1 MQKKGSLYQQ
11 LVVVIEKTI
20 IEITNAINILTRT
33 IRNAALKRGAA
44 IIKALNL
51 MLVIKN
57 PNSNSIRELNSNPGN
72 ISLIGC
78 SINYA

>member
-1 MQKKGSLYQQ
+1 M
-11 LVVVIEKTI
+11 
-20 IEITNAINILTRT
+20 IEITNAIKILTLT

-44 IIKALNL
+44 IINALNL

-57 PNSNSIRELNSNPGN
+57 PSRNSIRELNPNPGN